1 MIERTAL
8 KPKIAVGAGFVAGR
22 RLKVLL
28 AGEEPIKSAPLLSL
42 AQTLRGRGIEII
54 FSEGAEWHS
63 TSSWLTAVRNCD
75 IVVWVNYHGPDPY
88 LTKQL
93 ALAVALG
100 RPLIRWWVG
109 SDVLY
114 CLCEP
119 ETCAGAQLTDRL
131 SVKNIAVAPHL
142 VTELSSIG
150 IKARTI
156 PSVVEPVFSR
166 ATVTD
171 APPPGAILVYL
182 PASRAA
188 FYGEAIVGRAVRANP
203 ELKFVIVGDEEH
215 RFREFRNVESLGWVS
230 DMKAVYDR
238 IGCVLRVTEHDGLP
252 RMVLEALFLGKYVI
266 YSHDLRGTWRARDYS
281 EVQNA
286 IERFQ
291 RTNAP
296 NWEGRV
302 AVNALFTPAPETE
315 LVSIIKE
322 TVGERAWGKRLRA
335 FAMAANLTVRCRI
348 RSLKK
353 GVPQVAAQAG

>member
-1 MIERTAL
+1 MHANEFRSSG
-8 KPKIAVGAGFVAGR
+8 PR
-22 RLKVLL
+22 VLL
-28 AGEEPIKSAPLLSL
+28 VGEEPARSAPLLSF
-42 AQTLRGRGIEII
+42 AQALSARGIEIKL
-54 FSEGAEWHS
+54 SKGDELHS
-63 TSSWLTAVRNCD
+63 TSWWLQAVRNCD
-75 IVVWVNYHGPDPY
+75 IIVWVNYHGPDPY

-93 ALAVALG
+93 ALAVASG
-100 RPLIRWWVG
+100 RPVIRWWVG

-114 CLCEP
+114 CLREP
-119 ETCAGAQLTDRL
+119 ETCTGARLTDRV
-131 SVKNIAVAPHL
+131 SAKNIAVAPHL

-156 PSVVEPVFSR
+156 PSVVDPEFCR
-166 ATVTD
+166 ATVAD
-171 APPPGAILVYL
+171 VPPPRAILVYL

-230 DMKAVYDR
+230 DMKPVYDR

-266 YSHDLRGTWRARDYS
+266 YSHDLPGTWRARDYS

-296 NWEGRV
+296 NLEGRA
-302 AVNALFTPAPETE
+302 AVDILLTPAPETE

-322 TVGERAWGKRLRA
+322 TVAERAWGKRLRA

-353 GVPQVAAQAG
+353 GVPLVAAQAG